1 MSRQRDHRVGPS
13 GKRLV
18 TSLGNVR
25 TMPTRWAI
33 NWLAQRA
40 APVILL
46 AALATGCAAG
56 ETADPAGSTA
66 PSSASPIPVNSSSSP
81 PAPPSTSQTAA
92 ADVTVK
98 VNIAE
103 GKVTPNG
110 AGVRVDRGQTVQVS
124 ATSDTDESLHIHGYD
139 KTLAVTPGQPSAVT
153 FLADQSGVF
162 EIETH
167 DSGKLVA
174 KLIVSWR

>member
-1 MSRQRDHRVGPS
+1 MSRQRDQRVGPS

-33 NWLAQRA
+33 NWLAHRA

-66 PSSASPIPVNSSSSP
+66 PSSASPIPVNSSSS
-81 PAPPSTSQTAA
+81 PPSTSQTAA

-139 KTLAVTPGQPSAVT
+139 KTLAVTPGQLSAVT

-174 KLIVSWR
+174 KLIVS